1 MNIGTKALDE
11 PEENTNKKYH
21 LNVNLKTNEY
31 SRGTCQLEE
40 QMHSIKHFEV
50 AIYIHPFANR
60 Q

>member
-1 MNIGTKALDE
+1 MNQKK
-11 PEENTNKKYH
+11 NTNEKYH

-31 SRGTCQLEE
+31 SRETCQLEE